1 MTLAPPPGSLG
12 LATVWRGRWRA
23 RWRGQVD
30 RGVAAWSR
38 LAANERRLLVLCALV
53 VAGAGSWLAVIE
65 PALGRIERSREE
77 LRRLERAG
85 RELQDVL
92 RQAGPALAVVAN
104 TVANTAANAS
114 STAPSTAP
122 PAAVSADALDRWL
135 AAAGLAGRYHVALE
149 DGAWRVT
156 FRRAPAGAVAAWLLA
171 GPAPLPLGLAQVAL
185 QRQDEAEAA
194 DPGAAP
200 GEGLAGS
207 VLLRPLLQAHP
218 QTDSPSALRA
228 AP

>member
-38 LAANERRLLVLCALV
+38 LAASERRLLVLCAVV

-77 LRRLERAG
+77 LRRLERTG
-85 RELQDVL
+85 RELQDLL
-92 RQAGPALAVVAN
+92 RQAGPALAVAAD
-104 TVANTAANAS
+104 TAANTAANAPF
-114 STAPSTAP
+114 AAP
-122 PAAVSADALDRWL
+122 PTAVSADALDRWL
-135 AAAGLAGRYHVALE
+135 DAAGLAGRYQVALE

-156 FRRAPAGAVAAWLLA
+156 FQRASAGAVAAWLLA
-171 GPAPLPLGLAQVAL
+171 GPAPLPLALAQVAL
-185 QRQDEAEAA
+185 QRQDQAEAA
-194 DPGAAP
+194 DPGVAP

-218 QTDSPSALRA
+218 RTASPSALRA

>member
-12 LATVWRGRWRA
+12 LATVRRGRWRA

-38 LAANERRLLVLCALV
+38 LAASERRLLVLCAVV

-77 LRRLERAG
+77 LRRLERTG
-85 RELQDVL
+85 RELQDLL
-92 RQAGPALAVVAN
+92 RQAGPALAVAAD
-104 TVANTAANAS
+104 TAANTAANAS
-114 STAPSTAP
+114 STAPSTASS
-122 PAAVSADALDRWL
+122 AAVSADALDRWL
-135 AAAGLAGRYHVALE
+135 DAAGLAGRYQVALE

-156 FRRAPAGAVAAWLLA
+156 FQRASAGAVAAWLLA
-171 GPAPLPLGLAQVAL
+171 GPAPLPLALAQVAL
-185 QRQDEAEAA
+185 QRQDQAEAA
-194 DPGAAP
+194 DPGVAP

-218 QTDSPSALRA
+218 RTASPSALRA

>member
-1 MTLAPPPGSLG
+1 GSIMTLAPPPGSLG

-38 LAANERRLLVLCALV
+38 LAASERRLLALCAVV

-77 LRRLERAG
+77 LRRLERTG

-92 RQAGPALAVVAN
+92 RQAGPALAVVAD
-104 TVANTAANAS
+104 TVANTAANA
-114 STAPSTAP
+114 PFTAP
-122 PAAVSADALDRWL
+122 PTAVSADALDRWL
-135 AAAGLAGRYHVALE
+135 DAAGLAGRYQVAWE

-156 FRRAPAGAVAAWLLA
+156 FKRAPAGAVAAWLLA
-171 GPAPLPLGLAQVAL
+171 GPAPLPLALAQVAL
-185 QRQDEAEAA
+185 QRQDQAEAA
-194 DPGAAP
+194 DPGVAP

-218 QTDSPSALRA
+218 RTVSPSALRA